1 MEFIINHAEVS
12 IVFVQEKKISSVSSL
27 LFVGPWSDH
36 VMNYH
41 GLTNVALNFPYLQV
55 LQLWTLT
62 QNVSFIVAGITVVI
76 LLAYPGLEWII
87 FVSLVMLTYLSG
99 AMAVLST
106 LAGTILIEREW

>member
-1 MEFIINHAEVS
+1 M
-12 IVFVQEKKISSVSSL
+12 
-27 LFVGPWSDH
+27 GPRGDY
-36 VMNYH
+36 VMTCH
-41 GLTNVALNFPYLQV
+41 GLTNVALDFPHIQV

-87 FVSLVMLTYLSG
+87 FVSLVMITYLSG